1 MNSAKPPRLA
11 VWLLEEFGPKVNR
24 EALTGDLN
32 EAFQQGR
39 SKAWYWRQVLAA
51 VRWRR
56 NLYLLLLIAAWSW
69 MMTSPGKWN
78 PAPIISRPL
87 DMAVLIVGFLG
98 LKYLPEMLRGWLRA
112 VLAVLIVISFCLLFH
127 YSSDM
132 AHHYL
137 PLGIL
142 FIWCLVFHRKKLPPP
157 PYHLPLRE
165 LLLGDTFAERKRMI
179 AKLEQTMMEETD
191 PGLRQAYAESIAALR
206 RRVPPG
212 TRMVE

>member
-11 VWLLEEFGPKVNR
+11 AWLLEEFGPKVNQ

-51 VRWRR
+51 IRWRR
-56 NLYLLLLIAAWSW
+56 LLYVLLFFAACSW
-69 MMTSPGKWN
+69 VITSPGKWDH
-78 PAPIISRPL
+78 APIISRPL
-87 DMAVLIVGFLG
+87 DRAVLIVGFLG
-98 LKYLPEMLRGWLRA
+98 LKYLPGMLRGWLRA
-112 VLAVLIVISFCLLFH
+112 VLAVLIVIAFCLLFH

-142 FIWCLVFHRKKLPPP
+142 FIWCLVSHRKKLPPP
-157 PYHLPLRE
+157 PYHLTMRE
-165 LLLGDTFAERKRMI
+165 LVLGNPKAERERLIERLQLAM
-179 AKLEQTMMEETD
+179 LTETD
-191 PGLRQAYAESIAALR
+191 PQVRQAYAESITALNRKLPAAK
-206 RRVPPG
+206 V
-212 TRMVE
+212 VE